1 VRKKEEEAKQ
11 GAPDWMVTYGD
22 MVTLLLCFF
31 VLLFSM
37 STVDAKKFKSVIE
50 AFQGSLGVLTAGKT
64 IDDSELMSKGLNDDD
79 IKKQL
84 QEAEDFQELQEQ
96 IEDYL
101 EEEGIIDDVEVT
113 NNNSG
118 LLLRFSDNALFDS
131 GRAIIKEPS
140 RKTLSYIAELLK
152 KEEFS
157 DKNIRVEGH
166 TDNDQIVRGSKYE
179 TNWELSVSRAS
190 NVVRF
195 FIEQNG
201 LKPTRFSAAGYS
213 EYHPVAPNDSVE
225 NKAKNRRVD
234 ILIVKKTLENESID
248 LED

>member
-1 VRKKEEEAKQ
+1 MRKKEEEAKQ
-11 GAPDWMVTYGD
+11 GAPEWMVTYGD

-64 IDDSELMSKGLNDDD
+64 IDDSELMNKGLNDDD

-96 IEDYL
+96 IEEYL

-131 GRAIIKEPS
+131 GRAIIKQPS

-152 KEEFS
+152 KEEFAS
-157 DKNIRVEGH
+157 KNIRVEGH
-166 TDNDQIVRGSKYE
+166 TDNDQIIRGSRYE